1 MTSNQNICFL
11 PYYKGKTLP
20 AMLSSHINA
29 PAPIKSCI
37 FISAVSSLGQKRLYQ
52 RTTGCIRSQP
62 FLSSPSRVT
71 HMEPRPFPLHF
82 YQPIRIHMQVAA
94 PTKGLFLQ
102 SWCPYNSLPPAA
114 ALVGRN
120 LCSNPARA
128 TGCSPTYPGR
138 TLFLPQK
145 QLSGTPCRI
154 IMARNG
160 FRPLCRKAKRKYI
173 GMCACP
179 IQFVMPLYNLFS

>member
-1 MTSNQNICFL
+1 MLHPTEAANPPSIVLSTVQYLHCELCSHYPPAGLHTRSLARSNCTS
-11 PYYKGKTLP
+11 T
-20 AMLSSHINA
+20 
-29 PAPIKSCI
+29 
-37 FISAVSSLGQKRLYQ
+37 
-52 RTTGCIRSQP
+52 
-62 FLSSPSRVT
+62 SPSGFMCRT
-71 HMEPRPFPLHF
+71 PLPRKDHL
-82 YQPIRIHMQVAA
+82 
-94 PTKGLFLQ
+94 LQ
-102 SWCPYNSLPPAA
+102 SWCPYNPLPPDA
-114 ALVGRN
+114 ALVDRN
-120 LCSNPARA
+120 LCSNPSRA

-160 FRPLCRKAKRKYI
+160 FRPLHHTAKRKYI